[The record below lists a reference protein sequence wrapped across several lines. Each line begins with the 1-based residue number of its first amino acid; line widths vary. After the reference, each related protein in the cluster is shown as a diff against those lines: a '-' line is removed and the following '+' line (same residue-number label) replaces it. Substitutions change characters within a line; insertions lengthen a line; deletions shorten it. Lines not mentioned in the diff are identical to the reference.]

1 MKNEE
6 NSAMQLMNWHSVGT
20 RVIAITMGTLTIMAT
35 GLLILYANN
44 EKQKVIE
51 SNIVEAKQLLLV
63 SESIRTNTIKKWDQ
77 GVFST
82 QHLRQLIENKNPT
95 DAKAIVIATV
105 PVATAWNV
113 VQEKARE
120 SNFRFK
126 APRIG
131 ARNPKNEPDAIER
144 KALVFF
150 QNNLSAKEYRYY
162 DEDKNEARY
171 FRPVKLD
178 KQCEL
183 CHGNPANSQKLWG
196 NTAGTDILGYPMEN
210 KREGDLHGA
219 FEIIIP
225 LSDDFA
231 ALQNNIW
238 IAIAFLA
245 VTLLIIGCT
254 GYYVMNKIIIRPLT
268 SLALRLQDI
277 CSGEG
282 DLTARLDVK
291 GKSEFAWVASSFN
304 SFVKKI
310 AKTINSISDTSEKLA
325 TASHQ
330 LSQITQKTE
339 QGVARQLAETTQVA
353 TAMEE
358 MTATVQEVAR
368 NAVSASTAASTADTE
383 AASGKNIVTEAMDG
397 INLLASEVENAANVI
412 HELQNDSNSIGEVLS
427 VIQGIAEQTNLLALN
442 AAIEAARA
450 GEQGRG
456 FAVVADE
463 VRTLAS
469 RTQNSTLEIQQ
480 TIERLQNR
488 AKEAVGV
495 MDKGKKQALT
505 SVELASSAGT
515 SITTISERID
525 TISDMNNQIAG
536 AAEEQ
541 TAVAEEINRNINN
554 ISAVTNETSEGSRNI
569 SEACKQLL
577 AQADQLRTTV
587 GQFKT

>member
-1 MKNEE
+1 
-6 NSAMQLMNWHSVGT
+6 MQLMNWHSVGV
-20 RVIAITMGTLTIMAT
+20 RVISITMATLTVMAI
-35 GLLILYANN
+35 GIVILYANN

-51 SNIVEAKQLLLV
+51 SNILEAKQLLLV
-63 SESIRTNTIKKWDQ
+63 SESIRSNTINKWDQ
-77 GVFST
+77 GLFTT
-82 QHLRQLIENKNPT
+82 QHLRELIKSKSASE
-95 DAKAIVIATV
+95 ARSIVIATV

-113 VQEKARE
+113 IQEKAKE

-126 APRIG
+126 APRVG
-131 ARNPKNEPDAIER
+131 ARNPKNEPDSIEHE
-144 KALVFF
+144 ALSFF
-150 QNNLSAKEYRYY
+150 QSNPGSQEFSYF

-183 CHGNPANSQKLWG
+183 CHGNPDTSQQLWG
-196 NTAGTDILGYPMEN
+196 NTNGTDILGYPMEN
-210 KREGDLHGA
+210 KHEGDLHGA

-231 ALQNNIW
+231 EVQNHIW
-238 IAIAFLA
+238 VAIGFILL
-245 VTLLIIGCT
+245 TLLVIGCT
-254 GYYVMNKIIIRPLT
+254 GYFVMNKIIITPLT

-277 CSGEG
+277 CSGDG
-282 DLTARLDVK
+282 DLTARLDAK

-304 SFVKKI
+304 AFVKKI
-310 AKTINSISDTSEKLA
+310 AKTIDSISYTSEQLA
-325 TASHQ
+325 KSSHQ
-330 LSQITQKTE
+330 LAEITQQTE
-339 QGVARQLAETTQVA
+339 HGVEKQLAETTQVA

-368 NAVSASTAASTADTE
+368 NAVSASESAATADTE
-383 AASGKNIVTEAMDG
+383 ATSGKNIVTQAMNE
-397 INLLASEVENAANVI
+397 INQLASEVDNAASVI
-412 HELQNDSNSIGEVLS
+412 HELESDSNSIGEVLS

-488 AKEAVGV
+488 AKEAVSV
-495 MDKGKKQALT
+495 MDKGKKQAVS
-505 SVELASSAGT
+505 SVEQASSASE

-525 TISDMNNQIAG
+525 TISDMNNQIAS

-541 TAVAEEINRNINN
+541 TSVATEINRNINN
-554 ISAVTNETSEGSRNI
+554 ISSVANETSIGARNI
-569 SEACKQLL
+569 SEACKELL
-577 AQADQLRTTV
+577 ELADQLKSTV